1 VRLFIFSCVLL
12 LSAVPALLCGPETR
26 AQESGSPIRNLAVA
40 SDPGGGVRATASLL
54 FPAPPDLV
62 QSLLTDYRKWPELFE
77 VRMRLAGVQERQGKV
92 VTDLYIEHTLMPGE
106 RRLVCESAPLAGG
119 GLVTDLMSGDFKRY
133 HRVWKL
139 TSANGGAQTQADFE
153 LVVQVETI
161 VPDWVVAMAMRREL
175 EAHFRIVKD
184 RALERMR
191 KDK

>member
-1 VRLFIFSCVLL
+1 VRLFFVSCACF
-12 LSAVPALLCGPETR
+12 LSAVSGVLCGLEAR
-26 AQESGSPIRNLAVA
+26 ALESGSPIRSLAVA
-40 SDPGGGVRATASLL
+40 SDPAGGVRATATLL

-77 VRMRLAGVQERQGKV
+77 VRMRLADVQERQGKV

-119 GLVTDLMSGDFKRY
+119 GLVTDLMGGDFKRY

-153 LVVQVETI
+153 LVVEVETI

-191 KDK
+191 KER

>member
-1 VRLFIFSCVLL
+1 MRLFIISCVLL
-12 LSAVPALLCGPETR
+12 LSAVSAVLCGPETR
-26 AQESGSPIRNLAVA
+26 AQESGTPIRSLTVA
-40 SDPGGGVRATASLL
+40 SDPDGGVRATASLL

-62 QSLLTDYRKWPELFE
+62 QSLLTDYRKWPELFK

-139 TSANGGAQTQADFE
+139 TSADGGAQTQADFE
-153 LVVQVETI
+153 LVVEVETI
-161 VPDWVVAMAMRREL
+161 VPDWVVAIAMRREL

-191 KDK
+191 KGK

>member
-1 VRLFIFSCVLL
+1 MRLFIISSALL
-12 LSAVPALLCGPETR
+12 LSVVSAVLCSPETR
-26 AQESGSPIRNLAVA
+26 AQGSGSPIRSLSVA

-153 LVVQVETI
+153 LVVEVETI